1 MKLCH
6 LQQQGWSWRF
16 PDRGKHMSYD
26 IAYMWYQK
34 NDTNELI
41 HKTEVDPQTQKQNYG
56 YQKRKRKYKFGVWG

>member
-6 LQQQGWSWRF
+6 LWQQGWSWRF

-41 HKTEVDPQTQKQNYG
+41 HKTEVDPQT
-56 YQKRKRKYKFGVWG
+56 